1 MAIKKRELTI
11 SEMLELR
18 WNDGIYTDGDEE
30 HLMQSFELGWDQL
43 ISDLKKIGHDKLLFD
58 PARLFI

>member
-18 WNDGIYTDGDEE
+18 WNDGIYTDRDED

-58 PARLFI
+58 PERLFI